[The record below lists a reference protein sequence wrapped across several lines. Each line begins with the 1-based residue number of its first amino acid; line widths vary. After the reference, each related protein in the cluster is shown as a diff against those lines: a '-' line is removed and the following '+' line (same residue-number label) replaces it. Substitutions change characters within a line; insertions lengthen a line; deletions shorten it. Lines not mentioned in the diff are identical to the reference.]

1 MSDEEVIIKK
11 PNVLGDERH
20 IHPSFGMLA
29 FNRISGGSP
38 YLYGSSIKHRDKIQ
52 HSGYYVISP
61 DKVKFEVGEIE
72 VEKDDLYNDTYSMD
86 GYYYVSPNHSTKY
99 MTERYLNRVL
109 KLNRGCVLYSF
120 DKSKIIQW
128 LRNIKESETRKAQCL
143 LDSLL
148 NSQIMEVSYKYERLG
163 T

>member
-1 MSDEEVIIKK
+1 MMK
-11 PNVLGDERH
+11 
-20 IHPSFGMLA
+20 
-29 FNRISGGSP
+29 
-38 YLYGSSIKHRDKIQ
+38 LY
-52 HSGYYVISP
+52 SGYYVISP

-109 KLNRGCVLYSF
+109 KLNIGCVLYSF

-143 LDSLL
+143 LDCLL
-148 NSQIMEVSYKYERLG
+148 NSQIMEVSYKNERLG

>member
-20 IHPSFGMLA
+20 IHPSL
-29 FNRISGGSP
+29 
-38 YLYGSSIKHRDKIQ
+38 
-52 HSGYYVISP
+52 
-61 DKVKFEVGEIE
+61 
-72 VEKDDLYNDTYSMD
+72 
-86 GYYYVSPNHSTKY
+86 SPNYSTKY

-143 LDSLL
+143 LDRLL
-148 NSQIMEVSYKYERLG
+148 NSQIMEVSYKNERLG